1 MDMSE
6 LRFDESHTWVRDE
19 GKEVLVGITQYA
31 QDQLGSIIFVEL
43 PEAGAEVEK
52 EEVFGSIESAKA
64 VEDLIAP
71 ISGTITRVNE
81 ELSDM
86 PELVD
91 DDCYGEGWLIAVKP
105 AEGEDLDKLMSYDEY
120 KKHVAEESADEDE
133 DEEEDDDDLFYEED
147 EE

>member
-19 GKEVLVGITQYA
+19 VGVLVGITQYA

-43 PEAGAEVEK
+43 PEAGAEWRRR
-52 EEVFGSIESAKA
+52 VFGSIESAKA

-81 ELSDM
+81 ELRTCPSSSMTTATARDGSSRSIRGRGSGQAH
-86 PELVD
+86 ELRRVQRST
-91 DDCYGEGWLIAVKP
+91 WR
-105 AEGEDLDKLMSYDEY
+105 
-120 KKHVAEESADEDE
+120 KKR
-133 DEEEDDDDLFYEED
+133 
-147 EE
+147 

>member
-6 LRFDESHTWVRDE
+6 LRFDESHTWVRDD

-43 PEAGAEVEK
+43 PAAGVEVEK
-52 EEVFGSIESAKA
+52 EEVFGSVESAKA

-71 ISGTITRVNE
+71 VSGTVTRINE
-81 ELSDM
+81 ELADM
-86 PELVD
+86 PELVN

-105 AEGEDLDKLMSYDEY
+105 AEGEDLDKLMTFDEY
-120 KKHVAEESADEDE
+120 KKHVAEESADEEDE
-133 DEEEDDDDLFYEED
+133 DEEDDGLFFDDDDE
-147 EE
+147 

>member
-52 EEVFGSIESAKA
+52 EEV
-64 VEDLIAP
+64 
-71 ISGTITRVNE
+71 
-81 ELSDM
+81 
-86 PELVD
+86 
-91 DDCYGEGWLIAVKP
+91 
-105 AEGEDLDKLMSYDEY
+105 
-120 KKHVAEESADEDE
+120 
-133 DEEEDDDDLFYEED
+133 
-147 EE
+147 